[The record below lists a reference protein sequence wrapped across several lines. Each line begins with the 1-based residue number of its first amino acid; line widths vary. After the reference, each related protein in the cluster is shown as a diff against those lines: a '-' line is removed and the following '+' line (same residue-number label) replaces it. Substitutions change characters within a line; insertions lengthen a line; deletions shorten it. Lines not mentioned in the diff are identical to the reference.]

1 MCISRCASRTKT
13 ETPPESGSPKSWR
26 CTAELAGLFSTA
38 RSKASASSSARSRWA
53 EESKSWRTRTAP
65 IPKRNNGSTER
76 SSVASTPSS
85 PRIASGG
92 NSGTASRTA
101 HGTSNNGWAG
111 SSRVQPHSC
120 RANEVSG
127 TSRVRVSTLSL
138 RKSAAWRQYS
148 GTSRYAP
155 VGSNRPDHTGATDN
169 SAITA
174 TPSPAAARRVNG
186 CLRRGISSTVPRCA
200 TPSSSGMRTSG
211 SNLCRLRSGARA
223 SSSNCP

>member
-1 MCISRCASRTKT
+1 MCISRCASNTKM
-13 ETPPESGSPKSWR
+13 ETSPKSWR
-26 CTAELAGLFSTA
+26 CTAGALPAARSA
-38 RSKASASSSARSRWA
+38 RRSKASASSSARSCWA
-53 EESKSWRTRTAP
+53 EESKSWRTSTAP
-65 IPKRNNGSTER
+65 MPKRNNGSTER

-155 VGSNRPDHTGATDN
+155 VGSNRPDHTGATDS

-174 TPSPAAARRVNG
+174 TPRPAAARRVNG
-186 CLRRGISSTVPRCA
+186 CLRRGTSSTVPRCA

-211 SNLCRLRSGARA
+211 SNLCRLRSGART